1 MRAYCLLFVRAPG
14 EQEINNLPWIRT
26 RVRAYTRIV
35 VLRGRLL
42 AVLSC
47 RYKTE
52 RGGGKGE
59 RKRERKRKKGKQNGD
74 RNGLIRHGSIVSKLR
89 GFEVHVRSIESV
101 KYLS

>member
-1 MRAYCLLFVRAPG
+1 MDTHARACVYADRR
-14 EQEINNLPWIRT
+14 IT
-26 RVRAYTRIV
+26 RSFARGVIV
-35 VLRGRLL
+35 PLQNGTGRGKR
-42 AVLSC
+42 
-47 RYKTE
+47 
-52 RGGGKGE
+52 